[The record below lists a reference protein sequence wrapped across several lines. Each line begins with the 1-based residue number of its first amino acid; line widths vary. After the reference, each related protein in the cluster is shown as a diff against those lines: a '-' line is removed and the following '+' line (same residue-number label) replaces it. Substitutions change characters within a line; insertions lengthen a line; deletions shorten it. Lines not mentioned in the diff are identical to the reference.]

1 MTYLYLALAIVA
13 EVLATTFLKLSD
25 GFSKPLPSAVT
36 VVGYAV
42 AFYFLSLTL
51 RNLPTGLV
59 YAVWSGVGVVLIATI
74 AWVFQSQKSRC
85 GRAVRHGIDRVG
97 GGRDQP
103 VFQRVVALRVAPAF
117 RLRSSSCG
125 GQVAGATN
133 IYHQNELRTLSK
145 SLIYNSD
152 SARCRHNI

>member
-13 EVLATTFLKLSD
+13 EVVATTFLKLSD

-36 VVGYAV
+36 VIGYAV

-74 AWVFQSQKSRC
+74 AWQKLDAAALC
-85 GRAVRHGIDRVG
+85 GMGLIVSG
-97 GGRDQP
+97 
-103 VFQRVVALRVAPAF
+103 VVVINLF
-117 RLRSSSCG
+117 SSAS
-125 GQVAGATN
+125 T
-133 IYHQNELRTLSK
+133 H
-145 SLIYNSD
+145 
-152 SARCRHNI
+152 

>member
-36 VVGYAV
+36 VIGYAV

-59 YAVWSGVGVVLIATI
+59 YAVWSGVGG
-74 AWVFQSQKSRC
+74 K
-85 GRAVRHGIDRVG
+85 VR
-97 GGRDQP
+97 P
-103 VFQRVVALRVAPAF
+103 VTPLQ
-117 RLRSSSCG
+117 
-125 GQVAGATN
+125 
-133 IYHQNELRTLSK
+133 
-145 SLIYNSD
+145 
-152 SARCRHNI
+152 

>member
-25 GFSKPLPSAVT
+25 GFSKPLPSVVT
-36 VVGYAV
+36 VISYAV

-74 AWVFQSQKSRC
+74 ALVFQSQRLD
-85 GRAVRHGIDRVG
+85 A
-97 GGRDQP
+97 
-103 VFQRVVALRVAPAF
+103 VALCGTGLIVSGVLVINLF
-117 RLRSSSCG
+117 SSASS
-125 GQVAGATN
+125 
-133 IYHQNELRTLSK
+133 H
-145 SLIYNSD
+145 
-152 SARCRHNI
+152 